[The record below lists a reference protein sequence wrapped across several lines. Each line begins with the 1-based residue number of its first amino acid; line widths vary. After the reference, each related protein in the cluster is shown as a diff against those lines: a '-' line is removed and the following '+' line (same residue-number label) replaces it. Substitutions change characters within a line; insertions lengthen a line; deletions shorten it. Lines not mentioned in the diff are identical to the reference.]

1 MPAETRTTTRSRL
14 VWAAGVAVF
23 ALALLA
29 AIAVAS
35 ALPLGYD
42 SRAYWLAA
50 RHLVDGT
57 RVYAL
62 PDAPLGQPDEF
73 HYLPIAAVPFIVLLP
88 LTIDAGVVAYGIT
101 QIALAIAV
109 GYVLIRP
116 LAQVARP
123 WAAAAYVFFLPLV
136 LEVTL
141 GNVDLVSVALA
152 LLAWRWRDHAWRGAT
167 ALAAAVGLK
176 FMPAILLPFYIA
188 AGRGRL
194 VLRAFLIGLAG
205 LFVTL
210 PFLWRPTLDY
220 LELVP
225 RYADTSWVRVHLER
239 DEPRVIADVV
249 WSEWFPFVLGLAA
262 LAAAIAC
269 GRMARRE
276 PEREM
281 DWHHIALALS
291 PYLTPFG
298 FFWTTFLIAALPL
311 FALTLGRALA
321 LPAAPRAAAVAGLF
335 VAWALMQLVQVH
347 DLLVPVYHAAGVML
361 LIGIALALRTREPA
375 QALGR
380 STPRS
385 RATSSAS

>member
-1 MPAETRTTTRSRL
+1 M
-14 VWAAGVAVF
+14 
-23 ALALLA
+23 LALLA

-50 RHLVDGT
+50 RHLVDGA
-57 RVYAL
+57 RIYAL

-73 HYLPIAAVPFIVLLP
+73 HYLPIVAVPFILLLP
-88 LTIDAGVVAYGIT
+88 FNIDVARVVYLVT
-101 QIALAIAV
+101 QVALAIAF
-109 GYVLIRP
+109 GSVLIRP
-116 LAQVARP
+116 LPRAARP

-141 GNVDLVSVALA
+141 GNVDLISVALA
-152 LLAWRWRDHAWRGAT
+152 LLAWRWRDRAWRGAL

-194 VLRAFLIGLAG
+194 VMRAFLIGLAA
-205 LFVTL
+205 LVVTL
-210 PFLWRPTLDY
+210 PFLWQQTLEY
-220 LELVP
+220 LELLP
-225 RYADTSWVRVHLER
+225 RYADTAWVRTHLER
-239 DEPRVIADVV
+239 DEPKFLADIV
-249 WSEWFPFVLGLAA
+249 WSEAFPIVLGIAA
-262 LAAAIAC
+262 LGAAIAC

-276 PEREM
+276 PEREA

-291 PYLTPFG
+291 PYLAPFG

-321 LPAAPRAAAVAGLF
+321 LPAVPRAITVGGLLASF
-335 VAWALMQLVQVH
+335 LLMQLVQVH

-361 LIGIALALRTREPA
+361 LIGIALALRSREA
-375 QALGR
+375 QTLGR

-385 RATSSAS
+385 RATSIAS